1 MHRAS
6 KVMADGLVDH
16 ATPQAGV
23 RAAHAEKSGHASA
36 VGDDR
41 AVVIKQAGLEID
53 GLIGQLDLRPV
64 QRAVAGW
71 TIVGLADLDDAFV
84 AQVAETAKE
93 GIAKGW
99 GHDGSPE
106 AQRPPRTGGDLLGRD
121 GLSDPVIFGERKRG
135 AFADDGV
142 VQDAHLNQGQGLGQA
157 SCEHPVGG
165 ARFRATGR
173 VVMTV
178 MCPVFLCAR
187 R

>member
-16 ATPQAGV
+16 ATPQAGA
-23 RAAHAEKSGHASA
+23 RAAHADKSGHASA

-41 AVVIKQAGLEID
+41 AVVIEQAGLEID
-53 GLIGQLDLRPV
+53 GLIGQLDFRRV

-121 GLSDPVIFGERKRG
+121 GLSDPAIFGERKRG
-135 AFADDGV
+135 AFADDDV
-142 VQDAHLNQGQGLGQA
+142 VQDAHLNQG
-157 SCEHPVGG
+157 
-165 ARFRATGR
+165 
-173 VVMTV
+173 
-178 MCPVFLCAR
+178 
-187 R
+187 